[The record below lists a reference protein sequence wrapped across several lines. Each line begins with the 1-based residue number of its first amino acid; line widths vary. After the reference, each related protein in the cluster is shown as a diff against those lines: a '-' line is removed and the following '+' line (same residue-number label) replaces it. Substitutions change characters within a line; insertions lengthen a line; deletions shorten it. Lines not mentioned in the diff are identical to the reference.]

1 MKYCHNHI
9 LPCKNNNMH
18 LEQEKHSNQ
27 SAQWNFYLGM
37 KIICYDL
44 MASMLKQPAFEATCV
59 WSDVYTVSHGP
70 WGVSQDKYRITESH
84 CSNVSS
90 IWKGARFLSFP
101 QKFLSVTATSSIN
114 IFYQV
119 CFFPWEMEKKLL
131 TEPLHYLSLQ
141 VWAAW
146 AICKDKN
153 RQSKRKTIFNP
164 LTTTLFFS
172 FFLSSFVAVVV
183 VLVASLI
190 GILLL

>member
-119 CFFPWEMEKKLL
+119 CFFPWEMEKKIVNGTTALFISTGL
-131 TEPLHYLSLQ
+131 GCLGYMQGQKQTVQ
-141 VWAAW
+141 
-146 AICKDKN
+146 KKN
-153 RQSKRKTIFNP
+153 H
-164 LTTTLFFS
+164 L
-172 FFLSSFVAVVV
+172 
-183 VLVASLI
+183 
-190 GILLL
+190 